1 MIMLILRHAWL
12 NLWDKHMTTGRINQV
27 STNQFRKLAF
37 SELFLQTNF
46 HSIWGAPKLASK
58 HREFYFHHTFQVTTT
73 TAYPSEKH
81 IAVNRSNPTQQQ
93 ADFHSLQTMRNLEFI
108 KSTNTNSQ
116 TLCNSEELLDWE
128 GCTLQPCAR
137 CYKRV
142 DNGNARLKN
151 FFNWKTYA

>member
-1 MIMLILRHAWL
+1 LRSQNCFFKRIFIRFEVHL
-12 NLWDKHMTTGRINQV
+12 NLRL
-27 STNQFRKLAF
+27 STENSTFITLFKL
-37 SELFLQTNF
+37 LQPQHTLQR
-46 HSIWGAPKLASK
+46 SILLLIEAT
-58 HREFYFHHTFQVTTT
+58 R
-73 TAYPSEKH
+73 
-81 IAVNRSNPTQQQ
+81 RSNKRIST
-93 ADFHSLQTMRNLEFI
+93 HYKTMRNLEFI